1 MDGWKITF
9 LLGWPIFRG
18 ELLDFELLGFGSVD
32 DDHLD
37 SFSALL
43 THLYLQ
49 VFVSLVP
56 TKSKIWAQLYLQGWG
71 GGVGWG

>member
-32 DDHLD
+32 DDHLG
-37 SFSALL
+37 SFSAACRAGA
-43 THLYLQ
+43 HLRLH
-49 VFVSLVP
+49 F
-56 TKSKIWAQLYLQGWG
+56 
-71 GGVGWG
+71 